1 MTVRFYQINGTWY
14 SWDDVH
20 NAMGYTDH
28 ATTSTSYKT
37 TSNWGTVSGSTGYC
51 DTAGV
56 SDFWQY
62 LYFVPG
68 VVGWNDINDL
78 ALEGYYPA
86 TATDL
91 LVYKDGTASNAASIT
106 VDDTPYYLVQGDLD
120 QGWMTETELL
130 ERGWVFLVPNY
141 GFIIVNETTGEIES
155 GEQLEELLLSPVGTL
170 VMSDAQMLLIPE
182 SAYETTPLY
191 FTANG
196 EAETNNTTLK
206 LENALY
212 FADGTRVRNSDVSA
226 LATKPFAFMDK
237 DNQFFMGTNS
247 DELFEMTAVNAGLR
261 CLGSGSSIGKAALL
275 ALFEPK
281 TEEVTAYF
289 RTEGS
294 AYEYDTQ
301 INQGGGN
308 NLYNASG
315 SNLYY
320 DSSRIYT
327 VVALYNASNELQPCG
342 NGDSIKDNSGYLYY
356 SRGTTLSR
364 VFAHHIVF
372 KQTIPPPPSVLSAY
386 FTNQGAAATSDSSLP
401 SIATMYTAEGVA
413 LHKEADK
420 TYTIVDLLDYNG
432 ASVQHNSADFIT
444 SSGGYLIF
452 YTNQTV
458 TAYKI
463 TYTVS

>member
-37 TSNWGTVSGSTGYC
+37 TSNWGTAYPTSGYC
-51 DTAGV
+51 DTEGV

-78 ALEGYYPA
+78 ALEGYYPS

-106 VDDTPYYLVQGDLD
+106 VDDALYYLVQGDIE

-141 GFIIVNETTGEIES
+141 GFIIINETTGEIES

-170 VMSDAQMLLIPE
+170 MMSDTPMLLIPE

-191 FTANG
+191 FTNNG
-196 EAETNNTTLK
+196 ASETNNHTLT

-212 FADGTRVRNSDVSA
+212 FADGTRVKNTDVTS

-247 DELFEMTAVNAGLR
+247 DELFEMTAVYAGLR

-275 ALFEPK
+275 ALFEQMP
-281 TEEVTAYF
+281 TT
-289 RTEGS
+289 
-294 AYEYDTQ
+294 YE
-301 INQGGGN
+301 
-308 NLYNASG
+308 
-315 SNLYY
+315 
-320 DSSRIYT
+320 
-327 VVALYNASNELQPCG
+327 
-342 NGDSIKDNSGYLYY
+342 
-356 SRGTTLSR
+356 
-364 VFAHHIVF
+364 
-372 KQTIPPPPSVLSAY
+372 AY
-386 FTNQGAAATSDSSLP
+386 FTSQGAAATSNRTIGDGSSNYYLYNADGSGVDASSYVSGSSLVVLP
-401 SIATMYTAEGVA
+401 W
-413 LHKEADK
+413 
-420 TYTIVDLLDYNG
+420 TIVGIYDMNGNLVSTWDKYNLATGRTIPNG
-432 ASVQHNSADFIT
+432 AGQAVLHP
-444 SSGGYLIF
+444 
-452 YTNQTV
+452 
-458 TAYKI
+458 TAYSDYVSAFKVV
-463 TYTVS
+463 YTK